1 MPSQPHCVVEGCVE
15 HYACRLR
22 NKGLQV
28 SPRAQ
33 STRTLNWR
41 PTPSIPPKS
50 NGALL
55 YDTRPDGSKMP
66 VLREDGSH
74 VYVREAR
81 EAGGQVES
89 TIRRIRNSGTA
100 P

>member
-1 MPSQPHCVVEGCVE
+1 M
-15 HYACRLR
+15 
-22 NKGLQV
+22 
-28 SPRAQ
+28 
-33 STRTLNWR
+33 
-41 PTPSIPPKS
+41 
-50 NGALL
+50 

-89 TIRRIRNSGTA
+89 TIRRIRNSG
-100 P
+100 PPP